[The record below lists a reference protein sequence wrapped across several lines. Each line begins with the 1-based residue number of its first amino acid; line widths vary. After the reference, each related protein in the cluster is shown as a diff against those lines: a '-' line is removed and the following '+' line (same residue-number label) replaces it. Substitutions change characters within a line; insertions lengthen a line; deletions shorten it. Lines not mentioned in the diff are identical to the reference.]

1 MSERPTAM
9 QLAADIVAL
18 GHDHRDVV
26 HSILVAIVSRAKTA
40 LPQYGALNLRTD
52 DRDFRDELI
61 AELIDGVAYAHKDNV
76 KMRRQLAAEREQ
88 LALARQEIERLRS
101 KLAVGQRLVP
111 R

>member
-1 MSERPTAM
+1 MTAPTAM

-18 GHDHRDVV
+18 GNDHRDVV
-26 HSILVAIVSRAKTA
+26 HSILMAIVSRAKTA

-52 DRDFRDELI
+52 DRDFRDEMI

-76 KMRRQLAAEREQ
+76 RLRRLLAAEHEQ
-88 LALARQEIERLRS
+88 LAMARQEIERLRS
-101 KLAVGQRLVP
+101 RAAVAARLVP